1 MNDDFFFKQL
11 DFSHSDDDEEDG
23 GKNKTAVIKAFKQ
36 NKVIDVTPFGALQE
50 RPEGIHHSYWFPLS
64 IYSLRTKT

>member
-1 MNDDFFFKQL
+1 MMIFFFKQL
-11 DFSHSDDDEEDG
+11 DFSHSDDDEEDE

-50 RPEGIHHSYWFPLS
+50 RPERIHHSYWFPLS
-64 IYSLRTKT
+64 IYNLRTKT